1 MWCIAFLLLSL
12 LSLHK
17 VSSFRSTGHGF
28 CKRAALFVSTLDEYK
43 QAAFELLNTSTVD
56 ETVLRVALKLM
67 EKDMNKDKEVELLE
81 KDKDKEVELLEK
93 DKDKELKLLQK
104 DKEKEVQLLQ
114 KDKDK
119 EVQLFQKDKELLQK
133 DKEVQLFQKDK
144 ELLQKDQEVQLF
156 QKDKE
161 LLLFKQEMQM
171 NLTKAYFLGILAD
184 ISQREILETFFN
196 QIVGF
201 YINKNE
207 LFMKAVH
214 KLEPESLQK
223 SFIANCKKE
232 FPTMTTIN
240 SALSRSEEL
249 RKVVWKLMG
258 FSEDVI
264 WPNFRAQLL
273 YPILSATAHS
283 SGVKKVYF
291 PSDMDP
297 VLKTFYEQLCKVYD
311 RRTEEV
317 DAELIALAREEG
329 IEI

>member
-1 MWCIAFLLLSL
+1 MWCITFLLLSL
-12 LSLHK
+12 LSVHK

-28 CKRAALFVSTLDEYK
+28 YKRAALFVSTLDEYK

-67 EKDMNKDKEVELLE
+67 EKDMNKEKVVELLQ
-81 KDKDKEVELLEK
+81 K

-104 DKEKEVQLLQ
+104 DKDKDVELLQ
-114 KDKDK
+114 KDIKQDL
-119 EVQLFQKDKELLQK
+119 ELFQKDKDLLLSEKKVELLKK
-133 DKEVQLFQKDK
+133 DSKMK
-144 ELLQKDQEVQLF
+144 LLIN
-156 QKDKE
+156 
-161 LLLFKQEMQM
+161 KQEMQM
-171 NLTKAYFLGILAD
+171 KLTKAYFLGILAD

-196 QIVGF
+196 QIVTY

-207 LFMKAVH
+207 LFMEAVH

-223 SFIANCKKE
+223 SFINNCKKE

-264 WPNFRAQLL
+264 WPNFKGQLL
-273 YPILSATAHS
+273 YPILSVTAHS